1 MTKKIVATLMCICT
15 IFAFTA
21 CGASNASSGEH
32 AEKTSTP
39 LTYVRNTDGDLYPSN
54 VVETEEGVAIFCTSN
69 YVLGPEA
76 EGQFL
81 FSLSHWSEECLE
93 DDYDWNVKFVS
104 NGHIY
109 QTDFYD
115 HDGNIIATEECN
127 GMVTVNQNYKYT
139 DTYIV
144 KVVLHI
150 EYQDE
155 LFTAEFVRSGMYESE
170 HELNY

>member
-1 MTKKIVATLMCICT
+1 MTKKILTALMCICI

-21 CGASNASSGEH
+21 CGASNADSDEY
-32 AEKTSTP
+32 AARTSTP
-39 LTYVRNTDGDLYPSN
+39 LTYVRNTDGDLYTSN
-54 VVETEEGVAIFCTSN
+54 VVETEEGVSIFCSSN

-76 EGQFL
+76 NGQFL
-81 FSLSHWSEECLE
+81 FMLDEWSEECLE

-115 HDGNIIATEECN
+115 YKGNVIATEECN
-127 GMVTVNQNYKYT
+127 GMVTVDQDYKDT
-139 DTYIV
+139 DTYID

-150 EYQDE
+150 EYEDE
-155 LFTAEFVRSGMYESE
+155 LFTAEFVRSGM
-170 HELNY
+170 

>member
-1 MTKKIVATLMCICT
+1 MTKKIKATVTMCIC
-15 IFAFTA
+15 ISIMLAITA
-21 CGASNASSGEH
+21 CGASNASSDEQ

-39 LTYVRNTDGDLYPSN
+39 LTYVRNTDGDLYTSN
-54 VVETEEGVAIFCTSN
+54 VVETEEGVSIFCTSN

-76 EGQFL
+76 KGQFL
-81 FSLSHWSEECLE
+81 FMLSDWSEECLE

-115 HDGNIIATEECN
+115 YKGNIIATEECN
-127 GMVTVNQNYKYT
+127 GMVTVDQDYKDT
-139 DTYIV
+139 DTYID

-150 EYQDE
+150 EYEDE
-155 LFTAEFVRSGMYESE
+155 LFTAEFVRSGM
-170 HELNY
+170 